1 MPTGFEN
8 VAAQARGVF
17 YDVFSSQVS
26 YAQGNVTANF
36 VAIKSSPG
44 DRMKTEEEAAVWAEF
59 SEFVLKT
66 SSIGSIIPKR
76 GDSITA
82 EGKTWRVLS
91 PSEMMPVYEF
101 IDSEEMEL
109 RIFCKLTE

>member
-1 MPTGFEN
+1 MPTVFEGI
-8 VAAQARGVF
+8 AAQARGTF
-17 YDVFSSQVS
+17 YDVFASQAS
-26 YAQGNVTANF
+26 YAQGNVVANF
-36 VAIKSSPG
+36 VAIKSNPG

-66 SSIGSIIPKR
+66 ADLGGIAPKR
-76 GDSITA
+76 GDTITA

-91 PSEMMPVYEF
+91 PSEMMPVFEF
-101 IDSEEMEL
+101 VDSEEMEV